1 MSTENTSTQES
12 REITVYAT
20 KGGKTTTINT
30 NVTTWG
36 ELKPLVR
43 NAGFDLSSLLAAE
56 NINKSDLV
64 NDLAVLPTTPFR
76 LFLRPTKTKSGL
88 RDRKQMFADIKTAI
102 EKDPSI
108 KQKFIIDGKNMTQL
122 STVLLDELCTK
133 YNIGGATA
141 SAPAKAEPVKAE
153 PVKEVVK
160 EAVKEVQKVVEDVKT
175 SKMNSNVQDIDI
187 IENAIRLVN
196 QLSGYFHFTKSIKH
210 LTALSAEIKG
220 ETPAAKV
227 ETVEESLAREARE
240 MGY

>member
-1 MSTENTSTQES
+1 MNTENTSTQES

-20 KGGKTTTINT
+20 KGGKTTVINT
-30 NVTTWG
+30 DVTTWG
-36 ELKPLVR
+36 ALKPLVR
-43 NAGFDLSSLLAAE
+43 NAGFDLGSLLAAE

-88 RDRKQMFADIKTAI
+88 RDRKQMFADIKAAI

-122 STVLLDELCTK
+122 STVLLDELYTK

-141 SAPAKAEPVKAE
+141 SAPASAPAPTKAE

-160 EAVKEVQKVVEDVKT
+160 EVEKVVESVKS
-175 SKMNSNVQDIDI
+175 SKMNSDSSDLDLVVTA
-187 IENAIRLVN
+187 IEAVK
-196 QLSGYFHFTKSIKH
+196 QLSGYFNYEKSIKH
-210 LTALSAEIKG
+210 LTLLLSEVKG
-220 ETPAAKV
+220 EAPAAKV